1 MTAATAF
8 WIVRR
13 GEGELRAETL
23 PPPADDQVAVRMT
36 CSGVSRGTERLVL
49 WGRVPESEQE
59 RMRCP
64 FQVGAF
70 PWPVKY
76 GYGAVGRIEGGP
88 RDGERVFALHPH
100 QDRFVVP
107 SAMAARIPDAVP
119 DARAT
124 LAANMETAINALW
137 DAELLRHESVAVI
150 GAGVLGL
157 LVALMARQ
165 DVERPPRVIDP
176 DPARCALARA
186 LGLDAAT
193 TAAGEFDAIFHIS
206 GNPDGLGDALSIAA
220 FEGRILEMSWF
231 GDRNVTLPL
240 GGAFHAR
247 RLRIISSQV
256 GHVARVRRAWISRAQ
271 RLALAL
277 EELHD
282 PIFDQLLGPR
292 IAFADLPRQLP
303 DLLESAPN
311 PPQIVVTY

>member
-1 MTAATAF
+1 MSDATAF
-8 WIVRR
+8 WII
-13 GEGELRAETL
+13 GAGAGELRGEAL
-23 PPPADDQVAVRMT
+23 PALEADHVRVRMI

-49 WGRVPESEQE
+49 HGRVPASEQA

-64 FQVGAF
+64 FQAGAF

-107 SAMAARIPDAVP
+107 GDAAMRIPDAVP

-137 DAELLRHESVAVI
+137 DAELLRAERVVVI

-165 DVERPPRVIDP
+165 EVEQAVHVVDP
-176 DPARCALARA
+176 DSARCALARE
-186 LGLDAAT
+186 LGLQAA
-193 TAAGEFDAIFHIS
+193 AAADGEFDAIFHTS
-206 GNPDGLGDALSIAA
+206 GHPDGLATALSIAA

-231 GDRNVTLPL
+231 GDRSVTLPL

-256 GHVARVRRAWISRAQ
+256 GHVARVRRAWITRGQ

-277 EELHD
+277 EELSD
-282 PIFDQLLGPR
+282 PVFDRLLGPR
-292 IAFADLPRQLP
+292 IAFSDLPRELP
-303 DLLESAPN
+303 GLLDGTPN

>member
-1 MTAATAF
+1 MMNATAF
-8 WIVRR
+8 WITGP
-13 GEGELRAETL
+13 GEGALRSAPL
-23 PPPADDQVAVRMT
+23 PPASENDVVVRT
-36 CSGVSRGTERLVL
+36 ICSGVSRGTERLVL
-49 WGRVPESEQE
+49 GGHVPASEQE

-64 FQVGAF
+64 FQDGVF

-88 RDGERVFALHPH
+88 RDGERVFVLHPH

-107 SAMAARIPDAVP
+107 GTAALRIPDDIP

-137 DAELLRHESVAVI
+137 DAELARHEHVAVF

-157 LVALMARQ
+157 LVAMMARQ
-165 DVERPPRVIDP
+165 EVTSPVRIFDP
-176 DPARCALARA
+176 DAARGALARQ
-186 LGLDAAT
+186 LGLDSAPPAH
-193 TAAGEFDAIFHIS
+193 EEYDAILHTS
-206 GNPDGLGDALSIAA
+206 GHPAGLADALERAA
-220 FEGRILEMSWF
+220 FEGRIIEMSWF
-231 GDRNVTLPL
+231 GDRSVTLPL

-256 GHVARVRRAWISRAQ
+256 GHVARVRRAWITRAQ

-277 EELHD
+277 EELRD
-282 PIFDQLLGPR
+282 PAFDALIGPHV
-292 IAFADLPRQLP
+292 AFADLPRTLP
-303 DLLESAPN
+303 TLLDAAPT